1 MCSSESD
8 ALGVCILSVSVSC
21 RVRSTHAARLRQLLA
36 PAATWI
42 LARGILCE
50 HAMMEMCH
58 APGRD
63 EIIATVDKLNNY
75 RAVIYGPDGPKLSDV

>member
-1 MCSSESD
+1 
-8 ALGVCILSVSVSC
+8 
-21 RVRSTHAARLRQLLA
+21 
-36 PAATWI
+36 
-42 LARGILCE
+42 
-50 HAMMEMCH
+50 MMEMCH